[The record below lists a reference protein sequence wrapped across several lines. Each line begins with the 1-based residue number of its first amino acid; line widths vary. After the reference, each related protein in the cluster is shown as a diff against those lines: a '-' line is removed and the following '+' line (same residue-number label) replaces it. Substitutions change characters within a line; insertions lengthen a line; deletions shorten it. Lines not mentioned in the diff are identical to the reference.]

1 MTMKNA
7 VDGKTVDNHIK
18 ETIEQW
24 GKSHRARLDDT
35 VANYGYYYE
44 SGPTPDYT
52 EVDHQF
58 DKLDTQIAQ
67 LNHFVSELE
76 YTIDRV
82 KHALE
87 IVK

>member
-1 MTMKNA
+1 MKNA
-7 VDGKTVDNHIK
+7 VDGKTVD
-18 ETIEQW
+18 TQIEKTRKQW
-24 GKSHRARLDDT
+24 GETHKARLDDT

-44 SGPTPDYT
+44 SGPTPEYT
-52 EVDHQF
+52 ELDHHF